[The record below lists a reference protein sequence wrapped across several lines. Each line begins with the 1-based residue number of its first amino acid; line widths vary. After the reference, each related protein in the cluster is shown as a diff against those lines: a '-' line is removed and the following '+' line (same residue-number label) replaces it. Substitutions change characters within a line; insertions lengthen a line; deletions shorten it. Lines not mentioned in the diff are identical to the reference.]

1 MFTNDKGKDVF
12 VLIKK
17 TVGGSFDKHLVT
29 DAIHNLFEYSN
40 TISVFGKNNFW
51 QHLVKSEAWEN
62 LFQANVPQQFNVIR
76 YSRVIGTK
84 YLKVLQ

>member
-1 MFTNDKGKDVF
+1 MFTNDEGKDVF

-51 QHLVKSEAWEN
+51 QH
-62 LFQANVPQQFNVIR
+62 FNVIR